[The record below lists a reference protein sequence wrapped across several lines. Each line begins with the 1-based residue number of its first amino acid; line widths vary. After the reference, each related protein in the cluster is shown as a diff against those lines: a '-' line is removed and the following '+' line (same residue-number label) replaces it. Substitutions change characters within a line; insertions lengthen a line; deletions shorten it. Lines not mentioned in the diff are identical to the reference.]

1 MLPTSNE
8 CFDIRPSPLDFD
20 QSFNLQSTIPNQ
32 PFRRHGLPLPTE
44 RSPSPSNLPMLPC
57 RRVRS
62 LIKPCLRRS
71 SPPRL
76 SSTPPPLDLLPKPSS
91 LAGRFF
97 HPVSRGDYKS
107 TPHPGRPTA
116 SRAKPPRPP
125 RAAALPT
132 SLFVPAAAALL
143 LLLMA
148 QLVVGDPSPL
158 PAAQEQLA
166 QLSMNEKPAAT
177 AAVAEPEL
185 PSPTTA
191 ALPPGRPGTLTPE
204 EEEKLRQLWALSA
217 RLFGF
222 ADEDEP
228 APAPP
233 GTPPNGGPPP
243 ASPLSPSTPSRS
255 RRAMVS
261 GWFRRRDDSA
271 ASSDAESAATPPT
284 SDGTAAAPTSGGW
297 NAAALAAVLDR
308 GDDKHGL
315 AAQFRAALAQTT
327 PQELRD
333 AFWDMVKH
341 DHPDGILLRFL
352 RARKWDV
359 PAAQVMA
366 ISALHWRA
374 AGSRVDSDIML
385 RGEMGMLDD
394 ADAEEE
400 KERQFGMDFMEQ
412 IRLGKSFLRG
422 VDRQGRPCCYI
433 RVRLHHAGD
442 QSEASLER
450 FTVYVIETARL
461 MLKPPIDTAVRLNSI
476 VTMLIGGR
484 LLYST

>member
-1 MLPTSNE
+1 
-8 CFDIRPSPLDFD
+8 
-20 QSFNLQSTIPNQ
+20 
-32 PFRRHGLPLPTE
+32 
-44 RSPSPSNLPMLPC
+44 
-57 RRVRS
+57 
-62 LIKPCLRRS
+62 
-71 SPPRL
+71 
-76 SSTPPPLDLLPKPSS
+76 
-91 LAGRFF
+91 
-97 HPVSRGDYKS
+97 
-107 TPHPGRPTA
+107 
-116 SRAKPPRPP
+116 
-125 RAAALPT
+125 
-132 SLFVPAAAALL
+132 
-143 LLLMA
+143 MA

-166 QLSMNEKPAAT
+166 QLSMDEKPAAT
-177 AAVAEPEL
+177 AAVAEPQP

-191 ALPPGRPGTLTPE
+191 APPPLPPGRPGTLTPK

-228 APAPP
+228 APATP
-233 GTPPNGGPPP
+233 GTPPAPGANGAPPP
-243 ASPLSPSTPSRS
+243 ASPLTPSTPSRS
-255 RRAMVS
+255 KRAMVS

-271 ASSDAESAATPPT
+271 ASSDTESAATPPT
-284 SDGTAAAPTSGGW
+284 SDGAAAAAAPTSGGW
-297 NAAALAAVLDR
+297 DASALAAVLDR

-327 PQELRD
+327 PEELRD

-359 PAAQVMA
+359 AAAQVMA
-366 ISALHWRA
+366 VSALHWRA
-374 AGSRVDSDIML
+374 AHSKVDSDIML

-394 ADAEEE
+394 ADGEEE
-400 KERQFGMDFMEQ
+400 KDRQFGMDFMEQ

-422 VDRQGRPCCYI
+422 VDRLGRPCCYI

-461 MLKPPIDTAVRLNSI
+461 MLKPPIDTAVRF
-476 VTMLIGGR
+476 
-484 LLYST
+484 